1 MGVTM
6 RLSWLLAGLLLLV
19 FSVEA
24 ESPRPPQISGHR
36 IVIVGSTGVG
46 KSSLANV
53 LLGCDPNDKDGCGNF
68 EVCHDMDSCTKET
81 SYGVGRWLGRGS
93 NVTVVDTPGF
103 GDSDSEEE
111 MLIEEMID
119 FLSNTIDHA
128 DTILLLLDG
137 RMTRFKK
144 GLQTMLKR
152 MTIIFGKD
160 WWDHVVI
167 GASYWYFD
175 AASSKVRELTTKD
188 ETWFKTQITSQL
200 CDKLHVCK
208 DFNFVFAD
216 SQSQLVRNKGDRL
229 QQLRWQQETDKL
241 WNLTTTRAESFSF
254 KTIDDILEE
263 NSNLK
268 DTNFRQKREIAQLT
282 DVIKNNITQLSQA
295 IQANNIHMNSLLPV
309 GSIIAWV
316 SRPSDRT
323 DPRLTE
329 SIPRGWVRCSG
340 TLITEGKWKGQYTPD
355 LNNAKKFLRGGPDKG
370 EREMEDESTKLP
382 DHEHNIHVKVDP
394 HEHGYDDRGL
404 KPGGN
409 EKGVYWGEWMHL
421 GNVNKRTN
429 PSTVRVSAQVKK
441 VKNLN
446 HINNGKETRPTNMK
460 VIYIMRVF

>member
-1 MGVTM
+1 M
-6 RLSWLLAGLLLLV
+6 
-19 FSVEA
+19 
-24 ESPRPPQISGHR
+24 
-36 IVIVGSTGVG
+36 
-46 KSSLANV
+46 
-53 LLGCDPNDKDGCGNF
+53 
-68 EVCHDMDSCTKET
+68 
-81 SYGVGRWLGRGS
+81 
-93 NVTVVDTPGF
+93 VDTPGF

-111 MLIEEMID
+111 ILIEEMMD

-128 DTILLLLDG
+128 DTIFLLLDG

-175 AASSKVRELTTKD
+175 EASVNFRRAYAKE
-188 ETWFKTQITSQL
+188 ETWFKTQITSKL

-216 SQSQLVRNKGDRL
+216 SQSQLVRNKGDPQ

-241 WNLTTTRAESFSF
+241 WNLTATRAESFSF

-323 DPRLTE
+323 DLQLTE
-329 SIPRGWVRCSG
+329 SLPRGWVRCSG
-340 TLITEGKWKGQYTPD
+340 ILITAWLY
-355 LNNAKKFLRGGPDKG
+355 
-370 EREMEDESTKLP
+370 
-382 DHEHNIHVKVDP
+382 
-394 HEHGYDDRGL
+394 
-404 KPGGN
+404 
-409 EKGVYWGEWMHL
+409 
-421 GNVNKRTN
+421 
-429 PSTVRVSAQVKK
+429 
-441 VKNLN
+441 
-446 HINNGKETRPTNMK
+446 
-460 VIYIMRVF
+460 